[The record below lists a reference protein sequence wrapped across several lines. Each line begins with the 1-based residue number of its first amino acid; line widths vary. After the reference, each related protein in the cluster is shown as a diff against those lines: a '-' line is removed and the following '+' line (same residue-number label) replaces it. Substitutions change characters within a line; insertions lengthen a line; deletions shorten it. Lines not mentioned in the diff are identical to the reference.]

1 MSPPSNT
8 SINPVSIFSPKLTL
22 ITKMF
27 GLSTNDEKSATQQEP
42 NSSPSSKRKY
52 AYFVSSEGVEIRQP
66 QIDGNCPRV
75 EEAPSKRGSPSSITS
90 SKTDGSDIE
99 VSDTLTCPD
108 PIVVE
113 KADDEKVVP
122 SLFERRDRGFPRLA
136 LDDSD
141 DLCSLVETPISSSG
155 STGPQSRRK
164 SLEKWAL
171 ADEGITS
178 KALGIWAK
186 NDYPPIDP
194 KYDLVK
200 ELGFGGEGHCSLV
213 IRRSN
218 KHLFALKQVRKPQL
232 VHTKPVEV
240 VVQAL
245 SGDRHDNIIR
255 LHHFESFTETPLVR
269 FYFEYCDGGDLCG
282 LMNDYRVINSYI
294 PELFI
299 WRSFVQL
306 AGALEFLHRGFDRR
320 VKNRVGV
327 VHRDIKPENIFV
339 RRPASENAHPT
350 LVLGDFGLATFQF
363 ATYEHVGTDLWQPP
377 ETPRK
382 TPRGDVW
389 ALGAVIHT
397 MIHLR
402 GPMIELFEDDEKT
415 GHTKRTLSRRLI
427 EDVPEYYS
435 PELNEVML
443 MACESEQSKRVN
455 SGRLL
460 EVLTDFVNEY
470 IPQFHAPHVKAESC
484 SSEGSGSSEQQ
495 RLDDGQGNAEGGRES
510 NRRIGDMA
518 GDSAVYGQ
526 ECFTKRLEYE
536 LEKLKEGT
544 PPTPFQI
551 SSVL

>member
-1 MSPPSNT
+1 MDPSADSEVCTASLQSEPKFMSPQSNT
-8 SINPVSIFSPKLTL
+8 SINSASIFSPKLTL

-27 GLSTNDEKSATQQEP
+27 GLSTIDEKSATQQQEP
-42 NSSPSSKRKY
+42 KSSPFSKRKY
-52 AYFVSSEGVEIRQP
+52 AYFISSEGIEIIQP
-66 QIDGNCPRV
+66 QIEGKCPRV
-75 EEAPSKRGSPSSITS
+75 EDAPSKRGGPSSITG

-108 PIVVE
+108 PMVIE
-113 KADDEKVVP
+113 KPDDEKVIP
-122 SLFERRDRGFPRLA
+122 SLSERRDGSLPSFA
-136 LDDSD
+136 LDDSN
-141 DLCSLVETPISSSG
+141 DLCSLEETSISSSS
-155 STGPQSRRK
+155 STGSQSRRK
-164 SLEKWAL
+164 PLEKWAL

-178 KALGIWAK
+178 KTLGIWAK
-186 NDYPPIDP
+186 NDYPSIDP

-213 IRRSN
+213 IRRSD

-245 SGDRHDNIIR
+245 FDDRHDNIIR
-255 LHHFESFTETPLVR
+255 LHHYESFAETPLVR
-269 FYFEYCDGGDLCG
+269 FYFEYCDGGDLCD

-339 RRPASENAHPT
+339 RHPASENAHPT

-415 GHTKRTLSRRLI
+415 GYKKRTLSRRLI
-427 EDVPEYYS
+427 EDVAEYYS
-435 PELNEVML
+435 PELNDIML
-443 MACESEQSKRVN
+443 MACESEQRKRIN
-455 SGRLL
+455 SRRLL
-460 EVLTDFVNEY
+460 KVLTDFVNEY
-470 IPQFHAPHVKAESC
+470 IPQFHAPYVKAESC

-495 RLDDGQGNAEGGRES
+495 RLDDEQGNAEEGKES
-510 NRRIGDMA
+510 N
-518 GDSAVYGQ
+518 
-526 ECFTKRLEYE
+526 
-536 LEKLKEGT
+536 
-544 PPTPFQI
+544 
-551 SSVL
+551 